1 MPSHQLNNQQ
11 PSPNT
16 PSFGGGQG
24 EAVLKSLSI
33 RITTDGLS
41 FCVYAPTGTPRYV
54 FQKLR
59 VKPVVS
65 LAANLKE
72 ALMTEPLLKQPYK
85 RVNVLIT
92 TPQFTTVPAVAFER
106 EHIEDTF
113 RFVFPKVEHT
123 HISYNMLRRSGIAVI
138 FGFDKHLRQLII
150 DDFPRARFY
159 ASASTLIEFFSERSL
174 IGTNRKMYAYRHDD
188 QLTVYCFQQGR
199 MLFVNSYP
207 VHGINDCQYYLLGLW
222 KELKYDQLEDALFVV
237 SDDDGSKELVDK
249 IHYFLRNVSL
259 IDRSDD
265 FRETITRGNSTIP
278 YDLQTLLVC
287 GF

>member
-1 MPSHQLNNQQ
+1 METQESIM
-11 PSPNT
+11 
-16 PSFGGGQG
+16 
-24 EAVLKSLSI
+24 KSLSI

-41 FCVYAPTGTPRYV
+41 FCVYSPTETPRYT
-54 FQKLR
+54 FKQLK

-72 ALMTEPLLKQPYK
+72 ALMNEPMLKQPYK

-92 TPQFTTVPAVAFER
+92 TPLFTTVPAVAFDR
-106 EHIEDTF
+106 EHVEDTF
-113 RFVFPKVEHT
+113 QFVFPKAERT
-123 HISYNMLRRSGIAVI
+123 HISYNVLRRSGIAVI

-174 IGTNRKMYAYRHDD
+174 IGTNKKMFAYRHDD

-207 VHGINDCQYYLLGLW
+207 VHGVNDCQYYLLGVW
-222 KELKYDQLEDALFVV
+222 KEMKFNQLEDTLFVV
-237 SDDDGSKELVDK
+237 SDDDDSKELVDK
-249 IHYFLRNVSL
+249 IHYFIKQVSL

-265 FRETITRGNSTIP
+265 FRDTITRGNATIP